1 MKAVFDTNVLIAAF
15 LTEGICAKLMVRAR
29 RRDFDLILC
38 DGILQE
44 FKRVLKKKF
53 AASSPE
59 TSEALTILSEATQ
72 EILGKTDSITAIC
85 RDPDDDLILACAK
98 DAVADF
104 VVTGD
109 EDLLVLNNYEGIRIV
124 NPREFEKLFPD

>member
-15 LTEGICAKLMVRAR
+15 LTEGICAKLLIRAR
-29 RRDFDLILC
+29 RRDFDMILC

-53 AASSPE
+53 AASPHE
-59 TSEALTILSEATQ
+59 MSEALTILSAAAQ
-72 EILGKTDSITAIC
+72 DILGQTDSIVPIC
-85 RDPDDDLILACAK
+85 RDPDDDLILACAR
-98 DAVADF
+98 DAVADY

-109 EDLLVLNNYEGIRIV
+109 EDLLVLKNYEGISIL

>member
-15 LTEGICAKLMVRAR
+15 LTEGICAKLIVRAH

-53 AASSPE
+53 AASPHE

-72 EILGKTDSITAIC
+72 EILGQTDSITPIC
-85 RDPDDDLILACAK
+85 RDSDDDLILACAR
-98 DAVADF
+98 DAVADYI
-104 VVTGD
+104 VTGD
-109 EDLLVLNNYEGIRIV
+109 EDLLVLKNYEWIRIV

>member
-15 LTEGICAKLMVRAR
+15 LTEGICAKLIVRAH

-53 AASSPE
+53 VTTPLE
-59 TSEALTILSEATQ
+59 TSEALTILSGATQ
-72 EILGKTDSITAIC
+72 EILGQTHLVTPIC
-85 RDPDDDLILACAK
+85 RDSDDDLILACAK
-98 DAVADF
+98 EAAADYI
-104 VVTGD
+104 VTGD
-109 EDLLVLNNYEGIRIV
+109 EDLLVLKNYGWIRIV
-124 NPREFEKLFPD
+124 TPREFEKLFPD

>member
-1 MKAVFDTNVLIAAF
+1 VKAVFDTNVLIAAF
-15 LTEGICAKLMVRAR
+15 LTEGICAKLVVRAH

-53 AASSPE
+53 AASPHE
-59 TSEALTILSEATQ
+59 TSEALTILSAAAQ
-72 EILGKTDSITAIC
+72 DILGQTDSITPIC
-85 RDPDDDLILACAK
+85 RDSDDDLILAFAK
-98 DAVADF
+98 DAVADYI
-104 VVTGD
+104 VTGD
-109 EDLLVLNNYEGIRIV
+109 EDLLIMKNYKRIRIV

>member
-1 MKAVFDTNVLIAAF
+1 VKAVFDTNVLIAAF

-72 EILGKTDSITAIC
+72 EILGKTDSITTIC
-85 RDPDDDLILACAK
+85 RDSDDDLILACAK

-104 VVTGD
+104 IVTGD
-109 EDLLVLNNYEGIRIV
+109 EDLLVLKNYEGIRIV

>member
-15 LTEGICAKLMVRAR
+15 LTEGICAKLLIRAR
-29 RRDFDLILC
+29 RRDFDMILC

-53 AASSPE
+53 AASPHE
-59 TSEALTILSEATQ
+59 MSEALTILSAAAQ
-72 EILGKTDSITAIC
+72 DILGQTDSIAPIC
-85 RDPDDDLILACAK
+85 RDSDDDLILACAR
-98 DAVADF
+98 DAVADY

-109 EDLLVLNNYEGIRIV
+109 EDLLVLKNYEGISIL

>member
-15 LTEGICAKLMVRAR
+15 LTEGICAKLLIRAR

-44 FKRVLKKKF
+44 FERVLKKKF
-53 AASSPE
+53 AASPHE
-59 TSEALTILSEATQ
+59 TSEALIILSEAAL
-72 EILGKTDSITAIC
+72 EILGRTDSITPIC
-85 RDPDDDLILACAK
+85 RDSDDDLILACAR
-98 DAVADF
+98 DAVADY

-109 EDLLVLNNYEGIRIV
+109 EDLLVLKNYESISIV